1 MTTETRGRRAPSPP
15 PPYPGSTDNAIPY
28 AYGGNK
34 PYQPIGVDVAPG
46 LDGFDYLTPDGTRKH
61 IAFSELVA
69 EDEKPERSKLLRRR
83 LASLPQYIR
92 RHFAAKLDALDA
104 KDRKA
109 ADHWLVNTFERHVLT
124 RIDSVNSVY
133 QPDTMMPGI
142 LLPIRDQLFRMLW
155 AGKKELKR
163 LAYTLADIFTSEFIR
178 ESDHQLARTGDP
190 EFAALSGYGRIA
202 SLAVHLKTPIPGW
215 TAYCNEELEAEDALR
230 AVLRLE
236 SPQWWLNRLRRIH
249 ARWREHL
256 MIAAGYVQKKSS
268 PYSSAPCLTEWLAQK
283 KANREYLK
291 AMELEDQDTGERI
304 SLIDKVAGSVANPA
318 NRRRE
323 LMTRM
328 RGFEDLA
335 KLEGLAG
342 DFYTLTAP
350 SRYHSMQHNGRRNN
364 KYCGASPR
372 ETQQYLCKVW
382 ARTRAAWKRKG
393 IRVFGFRVVEPHHD
407 ATPHW
412 HLLLFMRP
420 ECVEQ
425 AREIFRK
432 YALKEDGNE
441 SGAQENRFQ
450 VVPIDDA
457 HGSAT
462 GYIAKYISK
471 NIDGFALDGEKDD
484 ETGEDLK
491 EMSLRVSAW
500 ASRWAIRQ
508 FQQIG
513 GAPVTVYRELR
524 RLGDRELVL
533 HPELETARQAAN
545 GGEWDNYVLAQ
556 GGPLVER
563 DKLRIRLNYETTE
576 NGNAYGDNVQR
587 ITGIYCPITG
597 NDSLIFTRT
606 TQYKIVPKRQSADGV
621 AVDVGFSG
629 GIAAPRTRVNNCTE
643 VKKRTNSP
651 PGSPSLMTVPAE
663 REGPEQFEIGQ
674 LTREQRK
681 QVRESL
687 HNHKPKR
694 QKSPADEFEELARS
708 ITSGDCSEYDTQ
720 RAESY
725 LKAAHAIRQQEQ
737 VLSPAIAGLAGL
749 VQSWAQVK
757 KVQISKPQAIQ
768 LARGN
773 EVTVL
778 DTVYRAHPVTGEL
791 IIAGTD
797 QPWRKTIANH
807 KASELISRWKKAQ
820 SKGEV

>member
-1 MTTETRGRRAPSPP
+1 MTTATRGRRAPSPP

-34 PYQPIGVDVAPG
+34 PYQPVGVDVAPG

-83 LASLPQYIR
+83 LASLPQYVR

-109 ADHWLVNTFERHVLT
+109 ADHWLLNTFERHVLT
-124 RIDSVNSVY
+124 RIDGVNSVY
-133 QPDTMMPGI
+133 QPDTVMPGI

-328 RGFEDLA
+328 RGFEELA

-382 ARTRAAWKRKG
+382 ARTRAAWKRAG

-412 HLLLFMRP
+412 HLLLFMHP
-420 ECVEQ
+420 CDIDQ
-425 AREIFRK
+425 ARDIFCYHARREDS
-432 YALKEDGNE
+432 AELKGSE
-441 SGAQENRFQ
+441 AMNRARFH
-450 VVPIDDA
+450 VEPIDPA
-457 HGSAT
+457 KGSAT

-491 EMSLRVSAW
+491 EMSRRVSAW

-524 RLGDRELVL
+524 RLGNRELVL
-533 HPELETARQAAN
+533 HPELETARQAADA
-545 GGEWDNYVLAQ
+545 GEWDNYVLAQ

-563 DKLRIRLNYETTE
+563 DNLRIRLNYETTE
-576 NGNAYGDNVQR
+576 NGNAYGDDVQR

-629 GIAAPRTRVNNCTE
+629 GIAAPRSSVNNCTRDPATGADGLEHADHE
-643 VKKRTNSP
+643 VGETVNFDALSRQEKRELAQRLSDDVRAKRKTRP
-651 PGSPSLMTVPAE
+651 PEREEEAGLSVKEQQISELLALRGIDASAGMVRSMMAGASVACGDLVMTVQDGRLVSRNRAASGLDKLPSQVMAA
-663 REGPEQFEIGQ
+663 
-674 LTREQRK
+674 K
-681 QVRESL
+681 Q
-687 HNHKPKR
+687 K
-694 QKSPADEFEELARS
+694 
-708 ITSGDCSEYDTQ
+708 TSDLVN
-720 RAESY
+720 RM
-725 LKAAHAIRQQEQ
+725 KAAF
-737 VLSPAIAGLAGL
+737 
-749 VQSWAQVK
+749 
-757 KVQISKPQAIQ
+757 
-768 LARGN
+768 
-773 EVTVL
+773 
-778 DTVYRAHPVTGEL
+778 
-791 IIAGTD
+791 
-797 QPWRKTIANH
+797 
-807 KASELISRWKKAQ
+807 SRN
-820 SKGEV
+820 

>member
-1 MTTETRGRRAPSPP
+1 MTTATRGRRGPFPP
-15 PPYPGSTDNAIPY
+15 PVVQCKPVDSEWYKPQWFKPRQAI
-28 AYGGNK
+28 GR
-34 PYQPIGVDVAPG
+34 DVLPSCR
-46 LDGFDYLTPDGTRKH
+46 GFDYLTPDGTRQH
-61 IAFSELVA
+61 IDIADLRE
-69 EDEKPERSKLLRRR
+69 ENEKPERSKLLRRR
-83 LASLPQYIR
+83 LASLPQYVR

-133 QPDTMMPGI
+133 QPDTVMPGI

-441 SGAQENRFQ
+441 PGAQENRFQ
-450 VVPIDDA
+450 VVPIGDA

-471 NIDGFALDGEKDD
+471 NIDGFALDGETDD

-629 GIAAPRTRVNNCTE
+629 GSAAPRSSVNNCTRDAATGGDGLEHADHE
-643 VKKRTNSP
+643 VDETVNFDSLSRQEKRELAQRLSND
-651 PGSPSLMTVPAE
+651 V
-663 REGPEQFEIGQ
+663 RIKRK
-674 LTREQRK
+674 TRP
-681 QVRESL
+681 
-687 HNHKPKR
+687 PKR
-694 QKSPADEFEELARS
+694 EEGTGLSVKEQLISELLALRGIDASAGMVRS
-708 ITSGDCSEYDTQ
+708 IMAGAS
-720 RAESY
+720 
-725 LKAAHAIRQQEQ
+725 
-737 VLSPAIAGLAGL
+737 IAC
-749 VQSWAQVK
+749 
-757 KVQISKPQAIQ
+757 
-768 LARGN
+768 
-773 EVTVL
+773 
-778 DTVYRAHPVTGEL
+778 GEL
-791 IIAGTD
+791 VLTVQEGRLVACNRAVLGIDKLPTQVMAI
-797 QPWRKTIANH
+797 KTQT
-807 KASELISRWKKAQ
+807 KELLKRWKRAMKAG
-820 SKGEV
+820 SKEFNDTADYPYSKK

>member
-1 MTTETRGRRAPSPP
+1 MTTANRGRRAPFRPKVIRCKPEDSEWYRSEWFKPRL
-15 PPYPGSTDNAIPY
+15 AI
-28 AYGGNK
+28 GRDV
-34 PYQPIGVDVAPG
+34 QPSANS
-46 LDGFDYLTPDGTRKH
+46 FEYLTPEGSRKK
-61 IAFSELVA
+61 IDVA
-69 EDEKPERSKLLRRR
+69 DLFEESEKPERSTLLRRR

-92 RHFAAKLDALDA
+92 RHFAAKLDQLDA

-133 QPDTMMPGI
+133 QPDTVMPGI
-142 LLPIRDQLFRMLW
+142 LLPVRDQLFRMLW

-190 EFAALSGYGRIA
+190 EFAAISGYGRIA

-328 RGFEDLA
+328 RGFEELA

-350 SRYHSMQHNGRRNN
+350 SRYHAMQHNGRRNN

-420 ECVEQ
+420 EKVEQ
-425 AREIFRK
+425 ARDIFRK
-432 YALKEDGNE
+432 YALREDGNE
-441 SGAQENRFQ
+441 PGAWEHRLEFK
-450 VVPIDDA
+450 PIEDA
-457 HGSAT
+457 LGSAT

-500 ASRWAIRQ
+500 ASRWSIRQ

-524 RLGDRELVL
+524 RLGNRELVL
-533 HPELETARQAAN
+533 HPELETARQAADA
-545 GGEWDNYVLAQ
+545 GEWDNYVLAQ

-576 NGNAYGDNVQR
+576 NGNAYGDDVQR

-597 NDSLIFTRT
+597 SGSLIFTRT
-606 TQYKIVPKRQSADGV
+606 AQYKIVPKRQSADGV

-629 GIAAPRTRVNNCTE
+629 GSAAPRSSVNNCTRDPVAGADGLEHADHE
-643 VKKRTNSP
+643 VNETVNFDALSRKEKRELAQRLKEDLKRTRKKLSHQRQE
-651 PGSPSLMTVPAE
+651 GSGLSIKEKHIHELLSLRGVDASAAM
-663 REGPEQFEIGQ
+663 
-674 LTREQRK
+674 
-681 QVRESL
+681 VRSL
-687 HNHKPKR
+687 
-694 QKSPADEFEELARS
+694 
-708 ITSGDCSEYDTQ
+708 
-720 RAESY
+720 
-725 LKAAHAIRQQEQ
+725 
-737 VLSPAIAGLAGL
+737 IAGSSLACGDQVMSVSNGKL
-749 VQSWAQVK
+749 KTSSRAGTGIGMLPTQVK
-757 KVQISKPQAIQ
+757 EIKDKTVELINRWKRVLTVCSSKP
-768 LARGN
+768 
-773 EVTVL
+773 
-778 DTVYRAHPVTGEL
+778 TG
-791 IIAGTD
+791 
-797 QPWRKTIANH
+797 
-807 KASELISRWKKAQ
+807 
-820 SKGEV
+820 

>member
-83 LASLPQYIR
+83 LASLPQYVR

-109 ADHWLVNTFERHVLT
+109 ADHWLLNTFERHVLT
-124 RIDSVNSVY
+124 RIDGVNSVY
-133 QPDTMMPGI
+133 QPDTVMPGI

-215 TAYCNEELEAEDALR
+215 IAYCNEELEAEDALR

-328 RGFEDLA
+328 RGFEELA

-382 ARTRAAWKRKG
+382 ARTRAAWKRAG

-412 HLLLFMRP
+412 HLLLFMHP
-420 ECVEQ
+420 CDIDQ
-425 AREIFRK
+425 ARDIFCYHARREDS
-432 YALKEDGNE
+432 AELKGSE
-441 SGAQENRFQ
+441 AMNRARFH
-450 VVPIDDA
+450 VEPIDPA
-457 HGSAT
+457 KGSAT

-491 EMSLRVSAW
+491 EMSRRVSAW

-524 RLGDRELVL
+524 RLGNRELVL
-533 HPELETARQAAN
+533 HPELETARQAADA
-545 GGEWDNYVLAQ
+545 GEWDNYVLAQ

-563 DKLRIRLNYETTE
+563 DNLRIRLNYETTE
-576 NGNAYGDNVQR
+576 NGNAYGDDVQR

-629 GIAAPRTRVNNCTE
+629 GNAAPRSSVNNCTRDPATGADGLEHADHE
-643 VKKRTNSP
+643 VGETVNFDALSRQEKRELAQRLSDDVRSKRKKQ
-651 PGSPSLMTVPAE
+651 PSEREERAGLSVKEQQISELLALRGIDASAGIVRSMMAGASVACGDLVMTVQDGRLVSRNRAASGLDKLPSQVMAA
-663 REGPEQFEIGQ
+663 
-674 LTREQRK
+674 K
-681 QVRESL
+681 Q
-687 HNHKPKR
+687 K
-694 QKSPADEFEELARS
+694 
-708 ITSGDCSEYDTQ
+708 TSDLVN
-720 RAESY
+720 RM
-725 LKAAHAIRQQEQ
+725 KAAF
-737 VLSPAIAGLAGL
+737 
-749 VQSWAQVK
+749 
-757 KVQISKPQAIQ
+757 
-768 LARGN
+768 
-773 EVTVL
+773 
-778 DTVYRAHPVTGEL
+778 
-791 IIAGTD
+791 
-797 QPWRKTIANH
+797 
-807 KASELISRWKKAQ
+807 SRN
-820 SKGEV
+820 

>member
-1 MTTETRGRRAPSPP
+1 MTTATRGRRAPSPP
-15 PPYPGSTDNAIPY
+15 PPYPGSSDDATPY

-69 EDEKPERSKLLRRR
+69 EDEKPVRSKLLRRR
-83 LASLPQYIR
+83 LASLPQYVR

-133 QPDTMMPGI
+133 QPDSVMPGV

-202 SLAVHLKTPIPGW
+202 SLAVHLKTQIPGW
-215 TAYCNEELEAEDALR
+215 KAYCKEELEAEDALR

-256 MIAAGYVQKKSS
+256 MIASGYVQKKSS

-364 KYCGASPR
+364 KYAGTSPR
-372 ETQQYLCKVW
+372 ETQHYLCKVW
-382 ARTRAAWKRKG
+382 ARTRAAWKRAG

-420 ECVEQ
+420 GDIDQ
-425 AREIFRK
+425 ARDIFCFHARREDSAELKGSEIM
-432 YALKEDGNE
+432 
-441 SGAQENRFQ
+441 NRARFH
-450 VVPIDDA
+450 VEPIDPA
-457 HGSAT
+457 KGSAT
-462 GYIAKYISK
+462 GYIAKYVSK

-491 EMSLRVSAW
+491 EMSRRVSAW
-500 ASRWAIRQ
+500 ASRWSIRQ

-533 HPELETARQAAN
+533 HPELEPARQAAN

-563 DKLRIRLNYETTE
+563 DNLRIRLNYTTTE
-576 NGNAYGDNVQR
+576 NGNAYGDDVQR
-587 ITGIYCPITG
+587 ITGIYCPIKG
-597 NDSLIFTRT
+597 DDSLIFTRT
-606 TQYKIVPKRQSADGV
+606 AQYKIVPKRQSADGV

-629 GIAAPRTRVNNCTE
+629 GNAAPRSSVNNCTRDPAAGADGVEHADHE
-643 VKKRTNSP
+643 VGVTVNFDALSRQEKRELAQRLSDDVRRKRKKRP
-651 PGSPSLMTVPAE
+651 QE
-663 REGPEQFEIGQ
+663 REEG
-674 LTREQRK
+674 
-681 QVRESL
+681 
-687 HNHKPKR
+687 
-694 QKSPADEFEELARS
+694 
-708 ITSGDCSEYDTQ
+708 
-720 RAESY
+720 
-725 LKAAHAIRQQEQ
+725 
-737 VLSPAIAGLAGL
+737 AGLSVKEQQIRELLALRGVDASAGMVRSMMGGASVACGDL
-749 VQSWAQVK
+749 VITVQDGRLVSRNRAASGLDKLPSKLMAAK
-757 KVQISKPQAIQ
+757 KKTSDLLIRMK
-768 LARGN
+768 
-773 EVTVL
+773 
-778 DTVYRAHPVTGEL
+778 RAF
-791 IIAGTD
+791 
-797 QPWRKTIANH
+797 AN
-807 KASELISRWKKAQ
+807 LNDN
-820 SKGEV
+820 V

>member
-1 MTTETRGRRAPSPP
+1 MTAVTRGRRAPSPP
-15 PPYPGSTDNAIPY
+15 PPYPGSADNAIPY

-109 ADHWLVNTFERHVLT
+109 ADLWLVNTFERHVLT

-133 QPDTMMPGI
+133 QPDTVMPGI

-441 SGAQENRFQ
+441 PGAQENRFQ

-629 GIAAPRTRVNNCTE
+629 GSAAPRSSVNNCTRDPAAGADGVE
-643 VKKRTNSP
+643 HAAIEATGQSE
-651 PGSPSLMTVPAE
+651 MTVPAE
-663 REGPEQFEIGQ
+663 GVTVNFDALSRQE
-674 LTREQRK
+674 
-681 QVRESL
+681 
-687 HNHKPKR
+687 KR
-694 QKSPADEFEELARS
+694 ELAQRLSDDVRS
-708 ITSGDCSEYDTQ
+708 KRKKRPPEREDG
-720 RAESY
+720 
-725 LKAAHAIRQQEQ
+725 
-737 VLSPAIAGLAGL
+737 AGL
-749 VQSWAQVK
+749 SVK
-757 KVQISKPQAIQ
+757 EQQISEL
-768 LARGN
+768 LALRGIDASAGM
-773 EVTVL
+773 VRSMMAGASVACGDLVMTVQDGRL
-778 DTVYRAHPVTGEL
+778 VSRNRAASGLGKLPSQVMAAKQQTNSL
-791 IIAGTD
+791 IN
-797 QPWRKTIANH
+797 RM
-807 KASELISRWKKAQ
+807 KKAY
-820 SKGEV
+820 SGAS

>member
-1 MTTETRGRRAPSPP
+1 MTTATRGRRAPSPP

-83 LASLPQYIR
+83 LASLPQYVR

-109 ADHWLVNTFERHVLT
+109 ADHWLLNTFERHVLT

-133 QPDTMMPGI
+133 QPDTVMPGI

-178 ESDHQLARTGDP
+178 ESDHQLAHTGDP

-350 SRYHSMQHNGRRNN
+350 SRYHSMQHNGHRNN

-382 ARTRAAWKRKG
+382 ARTRAAWKRAG

-412 HLLLFMRP
+412 HLLLFMHP
-420 ECVEQ
+420 CDIDQ
-425 AREIFRK
+425 ARDIFCYHARREDS
-432 YALKEDGNE
+432 AELKGSE
-441 SGAQENRFQ
+441 AMNRARFH
-450 VVPIDDA
+450 VEPIDPA
-457 HGSAT
+457 KGSAT

-491 EMSLRVSAW
+491 EMSRRVSAW
-500 ASRWAIRQ
+500 ASRWSIRQ

-524 RLGDRELVL
+524 RLGNRELVL
-533 HPELETARQAAN
+533 HPELETARQAADA
-545 GGEWDNYVLAQ
+545 GEWDNYVLAQ

-563 DKLRIRLNYETTE
+563 DNLRIRLNYETTE
-576 NGNAYGDNVQR
+576 NGNAYGDDVQR

-629 GIAAPRTRVNNCTE
+629 GNAAPRSSVNNCTRDPATSADGLEHADHE
-643 VKKRTNSP
+643 VGETVNFDALSRQEKRELAQRLSDDVRAKRKTRP
-651 PGSPSLMTVPAE
+651 PEREEGAGLSVKEQQISELLALRGIDASAGMVRSMMAGASVACGDLVMTVQDGRLVSRNRAASGLDKLPSQVMAA
-663 REGPEQFEIGQ
+663 
-674 LTREQRK
+674 K
-681 QVRESL
+681 Q
-687 HNHKPKR
+687 K
-694 QKSPADEFEELARS
+694 
-708 ITSGDCSEYDTQ
+708 TSDLVS
-720 RAESY
+720 RM
-725 LKAAHAIRQQEQ
+725 KAAF
-737 VLSPAIAGLAGL
+737 
-749 VQSWAQVK
+749 
-757 KVQISKPQAIQ
+757 
-768 LARGN
+768 
-773 EVTVL
+773 
-778 DTVYRAHPVTGEL
+778 
-791 IIAGTD
+791 
-797 QPWRKTIANH
+797 
-807 KASELISRWKKAQ
+807 SRN
-820 SKGEV
+820 

>member
-1 MTTETRGRRAPSPP
+1 
-15 PPYPGSTDNAIPY
+15 
-28 AYGGNK
+28 
-34 PYQPIGVDVAPG
+34 
-46 LDGFDYLTPDGTRKH
+46 
-61 IAFSELVA
+61 
-69 EDEKPERSKLLRRR
+69 
-83 LASLPQYIR
+83 
-92 RHFAAKLDALDA
+92 
-104 KDRKA
+104 
-109 ADHWLVNTFERHVLT
+109 
-124 RIDSVNSVY
+124 
-133 QPDTMMPGI
+133 MMPGI

-215 TAYCNEELEAEDALR
+215 RAYCNEELEAEDALR

-393 IRVFGFRVVEPHHD
+393 IRVFGLRVVEPHHD

-441 SGAQENRFQ
+441 PGAQENRFQ

-587 ITGIYCPITG
+587 ITGIYSPITG
-597 NDSLIFTRT
+597 NDS
-606 TQYKIVPKRQSADGV
+606 ADLHRALNTKSCRKPRALTV
-621 AVDVGFSG
+621 WPLTLVSG
-629 GIAAPRTRVNNCTE
+629 GSAAPRSSVNNCTRDPATGADGLEHADHE
-643 VKKRTNSP
+643 VGETVNFDALSRQEKRELAQRLSDDVRAKRKTQP
-651 PGSPSLMTVPAE
+651 PEREDGAGLSVKEQQISELLALRGIDASAGMVRSMMAGASVACGDLVMTVQDGRLVSRNRAASGLDKLPSQVMAA
-663 REGPEQFEIGQ
+663 
-674 LTREQRK
+674 K
-681 QVRESL
+681 Q
-687 HNHKPKR
+687 K
-694 QKSPADEFEELARS
+694 
-708 ITSGDCSEYDTQ
+708 TSDLVN
-720 RAESY
+720 RM
-725 LKAAHAIRQQEQ
+725 KAAF
-737 VLSPAIAGLAGL
+737 
-749 VQSWAQVK
+749 
-757 KVQISKPQAIQ
+757 
-768 LARGN
+768 
-773 EVTVL
+773 
-778 DTVYRAHPVTGEL
+778 
-791 IIAGTD
+791 
-797 QPWRKTIANH
+797 
-807 KASELISRWKKAQ
+807 SRN
-820 SKGEV
+820 

>member
-1 MTTETRGRRAPSPP
+1 MTTATRGRRAPSPP

-83 LASLPQYIR
+83 LASLPQYVR

-109 ADHWLVNTFERHVLT
+109 ADHWLLNTFERHVLT
-124 RIDSVNSVY
+124 RIDGVNSVY
-133 QPDTMMPGI
+133 QPDTVMPGI

-328 RGFEDLA
+328 RGFEELA

-382 ARTRAAWKRKG
+382 ARTRAAWKRAG

-412 HLLLFMRP
+412 HLLLFMHP
-420 ECVEQ
+420 CDIDQ
-425 AREIFRK
+425 ARDIFCYHARREDS
-432 YALKEDGNE
+432 AELKGSE
-441 SGAQENRFQ
+441 AMNRARFH
-450 VVPIDDA
+450 VEPIDPA
-457 HGSAT
+457 KGSAT

-500 ASRWAIRQ
+500 ASRWSIRQ

-533 HPELETARQAAN
+533 HPELEIARQAAN

-563 DKLRIRLNYETTE
+563 DNLRIRLNYETTE
-576 NGNAYGDNVQR
+576 NGNAYGDDVQR

-629 GIAAPRTRVNNCTE
+629 GNAAPRSSVNNCTRDAATGGDGLEHAHHE
-643 VKKRTNSP
+643 VGETVNFDSLSRQEKRE
-651 PGSPSLMTVPAE
+651 LA
-663 REGPEQFEIGQ
+663 
-674 LTREQRK
+674 QRLSND
-681 QVRESL
+681 VRV
-687 HNHKPKR
+687 KRKMRPPKR
-694 QKSPADEFEELARS
+694 EEGTGLSAK
-708 ITSGDCSEYDTQ
+708 EQ
-720 RAESY
+720 
-725 LKAAHAIRQQEQ
+725 LKR
-737 VLSPAIAGLAGL
+737 L
-749 VQSWAQVK
+749 
-757 KVQISKPQAIQ
+757 
-768 LARGN
+768 
-773 EVTVL
+773 
-778 DTVYRAHPVTGEL
+778 
-791 IIAGTD
+791 
-797 QPWRKTIANH
+797 
-807 KASELISRWKKAQ
+807 
-820 SKGEV
+820 

>member
-92 RHFAAKLDALDA
+92 RHFAAKLDTLDA

-133 QPDTMMPGI
+133 QPDTVMPGI

-236 SPQWWLNRLRRIH
+236 SPRWWLNRLHRIH

-350 SRYHSMQHNGRRNN
+350 SRYHAMQHNGRRNN

-420 ECVEQ
+420 EKVEQ
-425 AREIFRK
+425 ARDIFRK
-432 YALKEDGNE
+432 YALREDGNE
-441 SGAQENRFQ
+441 PGAWEHRLEFK
-450 VVPIDDA
+450 PIEDA
-457 HGSAT
+457 LGSAT

-471 NIDGFALDGEKDD
+471 NIDGFALDGEKDE
-484 ETGEDLK
+484 ETGQDLK

-500 ASRWAIRQ
+500 ASRWSIRQ

-533 HPELETARQAAN
+533 HPELEPARQAAN

-563 DKLRIRLNYETTE
+563 ENLRIRLNYEITE
-576 NGNAYGDNVQR
+576 NGNAYGDDVQR

-629 GIAAPRTRVNNCTE
+629 GSAAPRSSVNNCTRDAATGGDGLEHAHHE
-643 VKKRTNSP
+643 VGETVDFDSLSRQEKRELAQRLSND
-651 PGSPSLMTVPAE
+651 V
-663 REGPEQFEIGQ
+663 RVKRK
-674 LTREQRK
+674 TRP
-681 QVRESL
+681 
-687 HNHKPKR
+687 PKR
-694 QKSPADEFEELARS
+694 EEGTGLSVKEQLISELLALRGIDASTGMVRS
-708 ITSGDCSEYDTQ
+708 IMAGASIACGELVLTVQGGRLVACNRAALGIDMLPTQ
-720 RAESY
+720 VMAIKTQTKELLKRWKRA
-725 LKAAHAIRQQEQ
+725 LKAGSTEFNDTADYPY
-737 VLSPAIAGLAGL
+737 S
-749 VQSWAQVK
+749 K
-757 KVQISKPQAIQ
+757 K
-768 LARGN
+768 
-773 EVTVL
+773 
-778 DTVYRAHPVTGEL
+778 
-791 IIAGTD
+791 
-797 QPWRKTIANH
+797 
-807 KASELISRWKKAQ
+807 
-820 SKGEV
+820 

>member
-1 MTTETRGRRAPSPP
+1 MTTATRGRRAPSPP

-83 LASLPQYIR
+83 LASLPQYVR

-109 ADHWLVNTFERHVLT
+109 ADHWLLNTFERHVLT
-124 RIDSVNSVY
+124 RIDGVNSVY
-133 QPDTMMPGI
+133 QPDTVMPGI

-328 RGFEDLA
+328 RGFEELA

-382 ARTRAAWKRKG
+382 ARTRAAWKRAG

-412 HLLLFMRP
+412 HLLLFMHP
-420 ECVEQ
+420 CDIDQ
-425 AREIFRK
+425 ARDIFCYHARREDS
-432 YALKEDGNE
+432 AELKGSE
-441 SGAQENRFQ
+441 AMNRARFH
-450 VVPIDDA
+450 VEPIDPA
-457 HGSAT
+457 KGSAT

-500 ASRWAIRQ
+500 ASRWSIRQ

-533 HPELETARQAAN
+533 HPELEIARQAAN

-563 DKLRIRLNYETTE
+563 DNLRIRLNYETTE
-576 NGNAYGDNVQR
+576 NGNAYGDDVQR

-629 GIAAPRTRVNNCTE
+629 GNAAPRSSVNNCTRDAATGGDGLEHAHHE
-643 VKKRTNSP
+643 VGETVNFDSLSRQEKRE
-651 PGSPSLMTVPAE
+651 LA
-663 REGPEQFEIGQ
+663 
-674 LTREQRK
+674 QRLSND
-681 QVRESL
+681 VRV
-687 HNHKPKR
+687 KRKMRPPKR
-694 QKSPADEFEELARS
+694 EEGTGLSAKEQLISELLALRGIDASTGMVRS
-708 ITSGDCSEYDTQ
+708 IMAGASIACGELVLTVQDGRLVACNRAALGIDMLPTQ
-720 RAESY
+720 VMAIKTQTKELLKRWKRA
-725 LKAAHAIRQQEQ
+725 LKAGSKAFNDTADYPY
-737 VLSPAIAGLAGL
+737 S
-749 VQSWAQVK
+749 K
-757 KVQISKPQAIQ
+757 K
-768 LARGN
+768 
-773 EVTVL
+773 
-778 DTVYRAHPVTGEL
+778 
-791 IIAGTD
+791 
-797 QPWRKTIANH
+797 
-807 KASELISRWKKAQ
+807 
-820 SKGEV
+820 

>member
-46 LDGFDYLTPDGTRKH
+46 LDGFDYLTPDGRRKH

-350 SRYHSMQHNGRRNN
+350 SRYHSKQHNGRRNN

-441 SGAQENRFQ
+441 PGAQENRFQ

-629 GIAAPRTRVNNCTE
+629 GSAAPRSSVNNCTRDPAAGADGLEHADHE
-643 VKKRTNSP
+643 VSETVNFDALSRQGKRELAQRLKEDLKRTRKKLSHQRQE
-651 PGSPSLMTVPAE
+651 GSGLSIKEKHIHELLSLRGVDASAAM
-663 REGPEQFEIGQ
+663 
-674 LTREQRK
+674 
-681 QVRESL
+681 VRSL
-687 HNHKPKR
+687 
-694 QKSPADEFEELARS
+694 
-708 ITSGDCSEYDTQ
+708 
-720 RAESY
+720 
-725 LKAAHAIRQQEQ
+725 
-737 VLSPAIAGLAGL
+737 IAGSSLACGDQVMSVSNGKL
-749 VQSWAQVK
+749 KSSSRAGAGIGMLPTQVK
-757 KVQISKPQAIQ
+757 EIKDK
-768 LARGN
+768 
-773 EVTVL
+773 TV
-778 DTVYRAHPVTGEL
+778 EL
-791 IIAGTD
+791 I
-797 QPWRKTIANH
+797 N
-807 KASELISRWKKAQ
+807 RWKRVLAVCS
-820 SKGEV
+820 SKLTG

>member
-1 MTTETRGRRAPSPP
+1 MTTATRGRRAPFRPKVIGCKPEDSEWYRSEWFKPRH
-15 PPYPGSTDNAIPY
+15 AI
-28 AYGGNK
+28 GRDT
-34 PYQPIGVDVAPG
+34 QPSAN
-46 LDGFDYLTPDGTRKH
+46 GFEYLTPEGSRKH
-61 IAFSELVA
+61 IDVA
-69 EDEKPERSKLLRRR
+69 ELFEENEKPERSKLLRRR

-92 RHFAAKLDALDA
+92 RHFVAKLDALDA

-133 QPDTMMPGI
+133 QPDTVMPGI

-178 ESDHQLARTGDP
+178 ESDQQLARTGDP

-441 SGAQENRFQ
+441 PGAQENRFQ

-629 GIAAPRTRVNNCTE
+629 GSAAPRSSVNNCTRDPATGADGLEHADHE
-643 VKKRTNSP
+643 VGETVNFDALSRQEKRELAQRLRNDLQTKRKKRP
-651 PGSPSLMTVPAE
+651 
-663 REGPEQFEIGQ
+663 PEQEEGAGLSVKEQQISELLALRGIDVSSGMVRSIMAGASIACGDLV
-674 LTREQRK
+674 LTVQDGRLLARNRAGSGLTVTLTDEGLITSR
-681 QVRESL
+681 RASSELPSRIMAT
-687 HNHKPKR
+687 KR
-694 QKSPADEFEELARS
+694 QAKNLINRMKVAFRHEECDS
-708 ITSGDCSEYDTQ
+708 
-720 RAESY
+720 
-725 LKAAHAIRQQEQ
+725 
-737 VLSPAIAGLAGL
+737 
-749 VQSWAQVK
+749 
-757 KVQISKPQAIQ
+757 
-768 LARGN
+768 
-773 EVTVL
+773 
-778 DTVYRAHPVTGEL
+778 
-791 IIAGTD
+791 
-797 QPWRKTIANH
+797 
-807 KASELISRWKKAQ
+807 
-820 SKGEV
+820 

>member
-1 MTTETRGRRAPSPP
+1 MTTATRGRRAPSPP
-15 PPYPGSTDNAIPY
+15 PPYPGSTDNATPY

-61 IAFSELVA
+61 IAFSELIT
-69 EDEKPERSKLLRRR
+69 EEEKPERSKPLRRR
-83 LASLPQYIR
+83 LASLPQYVR

-133 QPDTMMPGI
+133 QPDGVMPGI
-142 LLPIRDQLFRMLW
+142 LLPIREQLFRMLW

-178 ESDHQLARTGDP
+178 ESDHQLATTGDP
-190 EFAALSGYGRIA
+190 ELAALSGYGRIA

-304 SLIDKVAGSVANPA
+304 SLIDKVSGSVANPA

-350 SRYHSMQHNGRRNN
+350 SRYHSMQHNGHRNS
-364 KYCGASPR
+364 KYGGASPR
-372 ETQQYLCKVW
+372 ETQQYLCRVW

-412 HLLLFMRP
+412 HLLLFMHP
-420 ECVEQ
+420 CDIDQ
-425 AREIFRK
+425 ARDIFCFHARREDSAELK
-432 YALKEDGNE
+432 GSEAL
-441 SGAQENRFQ
+441 NRARFH
-450 VVPIDDA
+450 VEPIDPEK
-457 HGSAT
+457 GSAT

-491 EMSLRVSAW
+491 EMSRRVSAW

-524 RLGDRELVL
+524 RLGNRELVL
-533 HPELETARQAAN
+533 HPELETARQAADA
-545 GGEWDNYVLAQ
+545 GEWDNYVLAQ

-563 DKLRIRLNYETTE
+563 DNLRIRLNYETTE
-576 NGNAYGDNVQR
+576 NGNAYGDDVQR

-621 AVDVGFSG
+621 AVEVDFSG
-629 GIAAPRTRVNNCTE
+629 GNAAPRSSVNNCTRDPATGADGLEHADHE
-643 VKKRTNSP
+643 VGETVNFDALSRQEKRVLAQRLSDDVRSKRKKRP
-651 PGSPSLMTVPAE
+651 PE
-663 REGPEQFEIGQ
+663 REEEAGLSVKEQQISELLALRGIDASAAMVRSMMAGASVACGDLVMIVQ
-674 LTREQRK
+674 NGRLVSKSRAGSGVTVTMTDKGLVSSRQDSNELPSQVMAAK
-681 QVRESL
+681 Q
-687 HNHKPKR
+687 K
-694 QKSPADEFEELARS
+694 
-708 ITSGDCSEYDTQ
+708 TSDLVS
-720 RAESY
+720 RM
-725 LKAAHAIRQQEQ
+725 KAAF
-737 VLSPAIAGLAGL
+737 
-749 VQSWAQVK
+749 
-757 KVQISKPQAIQ
+757 
-768 LARGN
+768 
-773 EVTVL
+773 
-778 DTVYRAHPVTGEL
+778 
-791 IIAGTD
+791 
-797 QPWRKTIANH
+797 
-807 KASELISRWKKAQ
+807 SRN
-820 SKGEV
+820 

>member
-1 MTTETRGRRAPSPP
+1 MTAATRGRRAPSPP
-15 PPYPGSTDNAIPY
+15 PPFPGSSVDATRY
-28 AYGGNK
+28 AYAWNK
-34 PYQPIGVDVAPG
+34 PGQAIGRDPA
-46 LDGFDYLTPDGTRKH
+46 LSSCGFDYLTPDGNRKH
-61 IAFSELVA
+61 ISIAELC
-69 EDEKPERSKLLRRR
+69 EENEKPERSKLLRRR
-83 LASLPQYIR
+83 LASLPQYVR

-109 ADHWLVNTFERHVLT
+109 ADLWLVNTFERHVLT

-133 QPDTMMPGI
+133 QPDTVMPGI

-178 ESDHQLARTGDP
+178 ESDHQLTRTGDP
-190 EFAALSGYGRIA
+190 EFAALSGYGCIA

-364 KYCGASPR
+364 KYAGASPR

-382 ARTRAAWKRKG
+382 ARTRAAWKRAG

-420 ECVEQ
+420 ERVEQ

-432 YALKEDGNE
+432 YALKEDGHE
-441 SGAQENRFQ
+441 PGAQENRFQ
-450 VVPIDDA
+450 VVPIDEA

-471 NIDGFALDGEKDD
+471 NIDGFALDGERDD

-500 ASRWAIRQ
+500 ASRWSIRQ

-545 GGEWDNYVLAQ
+545 AGEWDNYVLAQ

-563 DKLRIRLNYETTE
+563 NSLRVRLNYETTE
-576 NGNAYGDNVQR
+576 NGNAYGDDVQR

-597 NDSLIFTRT
+597 HDSLIFTRT

-629 GIAAPRTRVNNCTE
+629 GSAAPRSSVNNCTRDHAAGADGVE
-643 VKKRTNSP
+643 HAANEATGLSE
-651 PGSPSLMTVPAE
+651 MTVPAE
-663 REGPEQFEIGQ
+663 GVTVNFDALSRRE
-674 LTREQRK
+674 
-681 QVRESL
+681 
-687 HNHKPKR
+687 KR
-694 QKSPADEFEELARS
+694 ELAQRLSDDVRS
-708 ITSGDCSEYDTQ
+708 K
-720 RAESY
+720 R
-725 LKAAHAIRQQEQ
+725 
-737 VLSPAIAGLAGL
+737 
-749 VQSWAQVK
+749 K
-757 KVQISKPQAIQ
+757 KVTAETGSDAGMSVKERHFSELLALRGIDVSAAMVRSMMAGASVACGDLVMTVKDGRLVSRNRAASGVDKLPSQAMATKQ
-768 LARGN
+768 Q
-773 EVTVL
+773 T
-778 DTVYRAHPVTGEL
+778 
-791 IIAGTD
+791 
-797 QPWRKTIANH
+797 
-807 KASELISRWKKAQ
+807 SELIRRM
-820 SKGEV
+820 KGAFSSVVK

>member
-15 PPYPGSTDNAIPY
+15 PPYPGSADNAIPY

-109 ADHWLVNTFERHVLT
+109 ADLWLVNTFERHVLT

-133 QPDTMMPGI
+133 QPDTVMPGI

-441 SGAQENRFQ
+441 PGAQENRFQ

-629 GIAAPRTRVNNCTE
+629 GSAAPRSSVNNCTRDPATGADGLEHADHE
-643 VKKRTNSP
+643 VGETVNFDALSRLEKRELAQRLSDDVRAKRKTRP
-651 PGSPSLMTVPAE
+651 PE
-663 REGPEQFEIGQ
+663 REERAGLSVKEQQI
-674 LTREQRK
+674 
-681 QVRESL
+681 S
-687 HNHKPKR
+687 
-694 QKSPADEFEELARS
+694 ELLALRGIDASTGMVRS
-708 ITSGDCSEYDTQ
+708 IMAGASIACGDLVLTVQEGRLVARNRAGSGLTVTLTDEGLNTSR
-720 RAESY
+720 RAS
-725 LKAAHAIRQQEQ
+725 
-737 VLSPAIAGLAGL
+737 
-749 VQSWAQVK
+749 
-757 KVQISKPQAIQ
+757 
-768 LARGN
+768 
-773 EVTVL
+773 
-778 DTVYRAHPVTGEL
+778 
-791 IIAGTD
+791 
-797 QPWRKTIANH
+797 
-807 KASELISRWKKAQ
+807 SELPSQIMAMQQQASNLINRMKVAFRHGKCDL
-820 SKGEV
+820 

>member
-1 MTTETRGRRAPSPP
+1 MTTATRGRRAPSPP

-28 AYGGNK
+28 AYGGKK

-133 QPDTMMPGI
+133 QPDTVMPGI

-350 SRYHSMQHNGRRNN
+350 SRYHAMQHNGRRNN

-420 ECVEQ
+420 EKVEQ
-425 AREIFRK
+425 ARDIFRK
-432 YALKEDGNE
+432 YALREDGNE
-441 SGAQENRFQ
+441 PGAWEHRLEFK
-450 VVPIDDA
+450 PIEDA
-457 HGSAT
+457 LGSAT

-500 ASRWAIRQ
+500 ASRWSIRQ

-524 RLGDRELVL
+524 RLGNRELVL
-533 HPELETARQAAN
+533 HPELETARQAADA
-545 GGEWDNYVLAQ
+545 GEWDNYVLAQ

-563 DKLRIRLNYETTE
+563 DNLRIRLNYETTE
-576 NGNAYGDNVQR
+576 NGNAYGDDVQR

-629 GIAAPRTRVNNCTE
+629 GNAAPRSSVNNCTRDPAAGADGLEHADHE
-643 VKKRTNSP
+643 VSETVNFEALSRQEKRELAQRLKEDLKRTRKKLSHQRQE
-651 PGSPSLMTVPAE
+651 GAGLSIKEKHIHELLSLRGVDASAAM
-663 REGPEQFEIGQ
+663 
-674 LTREQRK
+674 
-681 QVRESL
+681 VRSL
-687 HNHKPKR
+687 
-694 QKSPADEFEELARS
+694 
-708 ITSGDCSEYDTQ
+708 
-720 RAESY
+720 
-725 LKAAHAIRQQEQ
+725 
-737 VLSPAIAGLAGL
+737 IAGSSLACGD
-749 VQSWAQVK
+749 QVMSISNGK
-757 KVQISKPQAIQ
+757 LKSSSRAGSGIGMLPTQMKEIKDKTVELINRWKRVLTVCSSKP
-768 LARGN
+768 
-773 EVTVL
+773 
-778 DTVYRAHPVTGEL
+778 TG
-791 IIAGTD
+791 
-797 QPWRKTIANH
+797 
-807 KASELISRWKKAQ
+807 
-820 SKGEV
+820 

>member
-1 MTTETRGRRAPSPP
+1 MTTVTRGRCAPSSPP
-15 PPYPGSTDNAIPY
+15 PFPGSPVDTTRY
-28 AYGGNK
+28 AYAWNK
-34 PYQPIGVDVAPG
+34 PGQAIGHDLSPSCR
-46 LDGFDYLTPDGTRKH
+46 GFDYLTPDGTRKH
-61 IAFSELVA
+61 IDIANLYE
-69 EDEKPERSKLLRRR
+69 ENEKPERSKLLRRR

-109 ADHWLVNTFERHVLT
+109 ADHWLINTFERHVLT

-133 QPDTMMPGI
+133 QPDSVMPGI
-142 LLPIRDQLFRMLW
+142 LLTIRDQLFRMLW

-163 LAYTLADIFTSEFIR
+163 LAYTLSDIFTSEFIR

-202 SLAVHLKTPIPGW
+202 SLAVHLKTPIPSW

-268 PYSSAPCLTEWLAQK
+268 PYSSTPCLTEWLAQK

-350 SRYHSMQHNGRRNN
+350 SHYHSMQHNGCRNN

-425 AREIFRK
+425 AREIFRT
-432 YALKEDGNE
+432 YALKEDGHE
-441 SGAQENRFQ
+441 PGAQENRFQ
-450 VVPIDDA
+450 VVPIDEA

-500 ASRWAIRQ
+500 ASRWSIRQ

-533 HPELETARQAAN
+533 HPELETARQAADA
-545 GGEWDNYVLAQ
+545 GEWDNYVLAQ

-563 DKLRIRLNYETTE
+563 DNVRIRLNYETTE
-576 NGNAYGDNVQR
+576 NGNAYGDDVQR
-587 ITGIYCPITG
+587 ITGIYCPMTG
-597 NDSLIFTRT
+597 SESLIFTRT
-606 TQYKIVPKRQSADGV
+606 TQYIIVPKHQSVDGV
-621 AVDVGFSG
+621 VVDVGFSG
-629 GIAAPRTRVNNCTE
+629 GSAAPWSSVNNCTE
-643 VKKRTNSP
+643 HEKHTDPGGEHP
-651 PGSPSLMTVPAE
+651 PDNQ
-663 REGPEQFEIGQ
+663 PEQLAFGQ
-674 LTREQRK
+674 LTRAQRK
-681 QVRESL
+681 QLQASL
-687 HNHKPKR
+687 HSDQPRR
-694 QKSPADEFEELARS
+694 QKSSADEFEALARA
-708 ITSGDCSEYDTQ
+708 IVSGECSDYDRS
-720 RAESY
+720 RADSY
-725 LKAAHAIRQQEQ
+725 LRAAHTIRQAEQ
-737 VLSPAIAGLAGL
+737 PVTAGIAVLAKQ
-749 VQSWAQVK
+749 VQRWAEIKRVP
-757 KVQISKPQAIQ
+757 VSKPQAVQ
-768 LARGN
+768 LAQGN

-778 DTVYRAHPVTGEL
+778 DSVYRANLNTGE
-791 IIAGTD
+791 IIRCGTFE
-797 QPWRKTIANH
+797 PWRKA
-807 KASELISRWKKAQ
+807 ISRRETSSLIERWKDAAQRKAD
-820 SKGEV
+820 SH

>member
-1 MTTETRGRRAPSPP
+1 MTTATRGRRAPSPP
-15 PPYPGSTDNAIPY
+15 PPYPGSTDNATPY

-69 EDEKPERSKLLRRR
+69 EDEKPVRSKLLRRR
-83 LASLPQYIR
+83 LASLPQYVR
-92 RHFAAKLDALDA
+92 RHYAAKLDALDALDA

-133 QPDTMMPGI
+133 QPDSVMPGV

-202 SLAVHLKTPIPGW
+202 SLAVHLKTQIPGW
-215 TAYCNEELEAEDALR
+215 KAYCKEELEAEDALR

-256 MIAAGYVQKKSS
+256 MIASGYVQKKSS
-268 PYSSAPCLTEWLAQK
+268 PYSSGPCLTEWLAQK

-364 KYCGASPR
+364 KYAGASPR
-372 ETQQYLCKVW
+372 ETQHYLCKVW

-412 HLLLFMRP
+412 HLLLFMHP
-420 ECVEQ
+420 ERVEQ

-441 SGAQENRFQ
+441 PGAQENRFQ

-500 ASRWAIRQ
+500 ASRWSIRQ

-533 HPELETARQAAN
+533 HPELEPARQAAN

-563 DKLRIRLNYETTE
+563 DKLRIRLNYTTTE
-576 NGNAYGDNVQR
+576 NGNAYGDDVQR
-587 ITGIYCPITG
+587 ITGIYCPISG
-597 NDSLIFTRT
+597 DDSLIFTRT
-606 TQYKIVPKRQSADGV
+606 AQYKIVPKRQSADGV

-629 GIAAPRTRVNNCTE
+629 GNAAPRSSVNNYTREPATGADGVEHADHE
-643 VKKRTNSP
+643 VGVTVNFDDLSRQEKRELAQRLSDDVRRKRKKRP
-651 PGSPSLMTVPAE
+651 PK
-663 REGPEQFEIGQ
+663 REEGAGLSVKE
-674 LTREQRK
+674 LL
-681 QVRESL
+681 VRELLTLRGVDASVGMI
-687 HNHKPKR
+687 
-694 QKSPADEFEELARS
+694 KS
-708 ITSGDCSEYDTQ
+708 
-720 RAESY
+720 
-725 LKAAHAIRQQEQ
+725 
-737 VLSPAIAGLAGL
+737 
-749 VQSWAQVK
+749 
-757 KVQISKPQAIQ
+757 
-768 LARGN
+768 
-773 EVTVL
+773 
-778 DTVYRAHPVTGEL
+778 
-791 IIAGTD
+791 IIAGAHIGYGDLIFAVKDGRLTLKNRSD
-797 QPWRKTIANH
+797 TSFNGPSKQKMANILDRDRILERL
-807 KASELISRWKKAQ
+807 KMALYEN
-820 SKGEV
+820 G

>member
-83 LASLPQYIR
+83 LASLPQYVR

-109 ADHWLVNTFERHVLT
+109 ADHWLLNTFERHVLT
-124 RIDSVNSVY
+124 RIDGVNSVY
-133 QPDTMMPGI
+133 QPDTVMPGI

-328 RGFEDLA
+328 RGFEELA

-382 ARTRAAWKRKG
+382 ARTRAAWKRAG

-412 HLLLFMRP
+412 HLLLFMHP
-420 ECVEQ
+420 CDIDQ
-425 AREIFRK
+425 ARDIFCYHARREDS
-432 YALKEDGNE
+432 AELKGSE
-441 SGAQENRFQ
+441 AMNRARFH
-450 VVPIDDA
+450 VEPIDPA
-457 HGSAT
+457 KGSAT

-500 ASRWAIRQ
+500 ASRWSIRQ

-533 HPELETARQAAN
+533 HPELEIARQAAN

-563 DKLRIRLNYETTE
+563 DNLRIRLNYETTE
-576 NGNAYGDNVQR
+576 NGNAYGDDVQR

-629 GIAAPRTRVNNCTE
+629 GSAAPRSSVNNCTRDPAAGADGVE
-643 VKKRTNSP
+643 HAASEATGQSE
-651 PGSPSLMTVPAE
+651 MTVPAE
-663 REGPEQFEIGQ
+663 GVTVNFDALSRQE
-674 LTREQRK
+674 
-681 QVRESL
+681 
-687 HNHKPKR
+687 KR
-694 QKSPADEFEELARS
+694 ELAQRLSADVRS
-708 ITSGDCSEYDTQ
+708 KRKKRPPDRED
-720 RAESY
+720 R
-725 LKAAHAIRQQEQ
+725 
-737 VLSPAIAGLAGL
+737 AGLSVKEQQISELLALRGIDASAGMVRSMMAGASVACGDL
-749 VQSWAQVK
+749 VMTVQDGRLVSRNRAASGIGKLATEKMAVK
-757 KVQISKPQAIQ
+757 KKS
-768 LARGN
+768 
-773 EVTVL
+773 
-778 DTVYRAHPVTGEL
+778 DEL
-791 IIAGTD
+791 L
-797 QPWRKTIANH
+797 N
-807 KASELISRWKKAQ
+807 RWKVAVKINRG
-820 SKGEV
+820 KLTN

>member
-1 MTTETRGRRAPSPP
+1 MTTATSGRRAPSSP
-15 PPYPGSTDNAIPY
+15 PPYPGSSDDATPY

-34 PYQPIGVDVAPG
+34 PYQPVGVDVTPG

-61 IAFSELVA
+61 IAFSELVT
-69 EDEKPERSKLLRRR
+69 EDEKPDRSKLLRRR
-83 LASLPQYIR
+83 LASLPQYVR
-92 RHFAAKLDALDA
+92 RHFAAKLDVLDA

-109 ADHWLVNTFERHVLT
+109 ADLWLINTFERHVLT

-133 QPDTMMPGI
+133 QPDSVMPGI

-178 ESDHQLARTGDP
+178 ESDHQLATTGDP
-190 EFAALSGYGRIA
+190 ELAALSGYGRIA

-215 TAYCNEELEAEDALR
+215 KKYCDEELEAEDALR

-350 SRYHSMQHNGRRNN
+350 SRYHSMQHNGHRNS
-364 KYCGASPR
+364 KYGGASPR
-372 ETQQYLCKVW
+372 ETQQYLCRVW

-412 HLLLFMRP
+412 HLLLFMHP
-420 ECVEQ
+420 CDIDQ
-425 AREIFRK
+425 ARDIFCFHARREDSAELK
-432 YALKEDGNE
+432 GSEAL
-441 SGAQENRFQ
+441 NRARFH
-450 VVPIDDA
+450 VEPIDPEK
-457 HGSAT
+457 GSAT

-491 EMSLRVSAW
+491 EMSRRVSAW

-524 RLGDRELVL
+524 RLGNRELVL
-533 HPELETARQAAN
+533 HPELETARQAADA
-545 GGEWDNYVLAQ
+545 GEWDNYVLAQ

-563 DKLRIRLNYETTE
+563 DNLRIRLNYETTE
-576 NGNAYGDNVQR
+576 NGNAYGDDVQR

-621 AVDVGFSG
+621 AVDVDFSG
-629 GIAAPRTRVNNCTE
+629 GSAAPRSSVNNCTRDPATGADGLE
-643 VKKRTNSP
+643 HADHEVGETVNFDALSRQEKRELAQRLSDDVRAKRKTRPPELEEGAKLSIKEQQISELLALRGIDAGTGMVRSIMAGASIACGDLVFTVQNGRLVSSNRAASGVDKLASEKMAVKK
-651 PGSPSLMTVPAE
+651 
-663 REGPEQFEIGQ
+663 
-674 LTREQRK
+674 
-681 QVRESL
+681 
-687 HNHKPKR
+687 
-694 QKSPADEFEELARS
+694 KSDEL
-708 ITSGDCSEYDTQ
+708 
-720 RAESY
+720 
-725 LKAAHAIRQQEQ
+725 L
-737 VLSPAIAGLAGL
+737 
-749 VQSWAQVK
+749 
-757 KVQISKPQAIQ
+757 
-768 LARGN
+768 N
-773 EVTVL
+773 
-778 DTVYRAHPVTGEL
+778 
-791 IIAGTD
+791 
-797 QPWRKTIANH
+797 
-807 KASELISRWKKAQ
+807 RWKVAVKINR
-820 SKGEV
+820 G

>member
-1 MTTETRGRRAPSPP
+1 MSEARGRRAPSPP
-15 PPYPGSTDNAIPY
+15 PPFPGSTDNAIPY

-61 IAFSELVA
+61 IALSELVA

-92 RHFAAKLDALDA
+92 RHFAAKLDELDA

-133 QPDTMMPGI
+133 QPDTVMPGI

-350 SRYHSMQHNGRRNN
+350 SRYHAMQHNGRRNN

-372 ETQQYLCKVW
+372 EAQQYLCKVW

-420 ECVEQ
+420 EKVEQ
-425 AREIFRK
+425 ARDIFRK
-432 YALKEDGNE
+432 YALREDGNE
-441 SGAQENRFQ
+441 PGAWEHRLEFK
-450 VVPIDDA
+450 PIDDA
-457 HGSAT
+457 LGSAT

-500 ASRWAIRQ
+500 ASRWSIRQ

-524 RLGDRELVL
+524 RLGNRELVL
-533 HPELETARQAAN
+533 HPELETARQAADA
-545 GGEWDNYVLAQ
+545 GEWDNYVLAQ

-563 DKLRIRLNYETTE
+563 DNLRIRLNYETTE
-576 NGNAYGDNVQR
+576 NGNAYGDDVQR

-629 GIAAPRTRVNNCTE
+629 GNAAPRSSVNNCTRDPATCADGLEHADHE
-643 VKKRTNSP
+643 VGETVNFDALSRQEKRELAQRLSDDVRSKRKKR
-651 PGSPSLMTVPAE
+651 PSEREEGAGLSVKEQQISELLVLRGIDASAGMVRSMMAGASVACGDLVMTVQDGRLVSRNRAASGLDKLPS
-663 REGPEQFEIGQ
+663 
-674 LTREQRK
+674 
-681 QVRESL
+681 QVMAA
-687 HNHKPKR
+687 KK
-694 QKSPADEFEELARS
+694 K
-708 ITSGDCSEYDTQ
+708 TSDLVN
-720 RAESY
+720 RM
-725 LKAAHAIRQQEQ
+725 KAAF
-737 VLSPAIAGLAGL
+737 SG
-749 VQSWAQVK
+749 
-757 KVQISKPQAIQ
+757 
-768 LARGN
+768 
-773 EVTVL
+773 
-778 DTVYRAHPVTGEL
+778 
-791 IIAGTD
+791 
-797 QPWRKTIANH
+797 RK
-807 KASELISRWKKAQ
+807 
-820 SKGEV
+820 

>member
-1 MTTETRGRRAPSPP
+1 MTTATRGRRAPSPP
-15 PPYPGSTDNAIPY
+15 PPYPGSTGNATPY

-46 LDGFDYLTPDGTRKH
+46 QDGFDYLTPDGTRKH

-133 QPDTMMPGI
+133 QPDTVMPGI
-142 LLPIRDQLFRMLW
+142 LLTIRDQLFRMLW

-256 MIAAGYVQKKSS
+256 MIAVGYVQKKSS

-328 RGFEDLA
+328 RGFEELA

-382 ARTRAAWKRKG
+382 ARTRAAWKRAG

-412 HLLLFMRP
+412 HLLLFMHP
-420 ECVEQ
+420 CDIDQ
-425 AREIFRK
+425 ARDIFCYHARREDS
-432 YALKEDGNE
+432 AELKGSE
-441 SGAQENRFQ
+441 SMNRARFH
-450 VVPIDDA
+450 VEPIDPA
-457 HGSAT
+457 KGSAT

-500 ASRWAIRQ
+500 ASRWSIRQ

-524 RLGDRELVL
+524 RLGNRELVL
-533 HPELETARQAAN
+533 HPELETARQAADA
-545 GGEWDNYVLAQ
+545 GEWDNYVLAQ

-563 DKLRIRLNYETTE
+563 DNLRIRLNYETTE
-576 NGNAYGDNVQR
+576 NGNAYGDDVQR

-629 GIAAPRTRVNNCTE
+629 GNAAPRSSVNNCTRDPATGADGLEHADHE
-643 VKKRTNSP
+643 VGETVNFDALSRQEKRELAQRLSDDVRAKRKTRP
-651 PGSPSLMTVPAE
+651 PEREDGAGLSVKEQQISELLALRGIDASAGMVRSMMAGASVACGDLVMTVQDGRLVSRNRAASGLDKLPSQVMAA
-663 REGPEQFEIGQ
+663 
-674 LTREQRK
+674 K
-681 QVRESL
+681 Q
-687 HNHKPKR
+687 K
-694 QKSPADEFEELARS
+694 
-708 ITSGDCSEYDTQ
+708 TSDLVN
-720 RAESY
+720 RM
-725 LKAAHAIRQQEQ
+725 KAAF
-737 VLSPAIAGLAGL
+737 
-749 VQSWAQVK
+749 
-757 KVQISKPQAIQ
+757 
-768 LARGN
+768 
-773 EVTVL
+773 
-778 DTVYRAHPVTGEL
+778 
-791 IIAGTD
+791 
-797 QPWRKTIANH
+797 
-807 KASELISRWKKAQ
+807 SRN
-820 SKGEV
+820 

>member
-1 MTTETRGRRAPSPP
+1 MTAVTRGRRAPSPP
-15 PPYPGSTDNAIPY
+15 PPYPGNADNALPY

-109 ADHWLVNTFERHVLT
+109 ADLWLVNTFERHVLT

-133 QPDTMMPGI
+133 QPDTVMPGI

-163 LAYTLADIFTSEFIR
+163 LAYTLADIFTREFIR

-202 SLAVHLKTPIPGW
+202 SLAVHLKTPILGW

-441 SGAQENRFQ
+441 PGAQENRFQ

-629 GIAAPRTRVNNCTE
+629 GSAAPRSSVNNCTRDPATGADGLEHADHE
-643 VKKRTNSP
+643 VGETVNFDALSRQEKRELAQRLSDDVRSKRKKR
-651 PGSPSLMTVPAE
+651 PSEREEGAGLSVKEQQISELLVLRGIDASAGMVRSMMAGASVACGDLVMTVQDGRLVSRNRAASGLDKLPS
-663 REGPEQFEIGQ
+663 
-674 LTREQRK
+674 
-681 QVRESL
+681 QVMAA
-687 HNHKPKR
+687 KK
-694 QKSPADEFEELARS
+694 K
-708 ITSGDCSEYDTQ
+708 TSDLVN
-720 RAESY
+720 RM
-725 LKAAHAIRQQEQ
+725 KAAF
-737 VLSPAIAGLAGL
+737 SG
-749 VQSWAQVK
+749 
-757 KVQISKPQAIQ
+757 
-768 LARGN
+768 
-773 EVTVL
+773 
-778 DTVYRAHPVTGEL
+778 
-791 IIAGTD
+791 
-797 QPWRKTIANH
+797 RK
-807 KASELISRWKKAQ
+807 
-820 SKGEV
+820 

>member
-1 MTTETRGRRAPSPP
+1 MTAVTRGRRAPSPP
-15 PPYPGSTDNAIPY
+15 PPYPGSADNALPY

-83 LASLPQYIR
+83 LASLPQYVR

-109 ADHWLVNTFERHVLT
+109 ADHWLLNTFERHVLT

-133 QPDTMMPGI
+133 QPDTVMPGI

-202 SLAVHLKTPIPGW
+202 SLAVHLKTSIPGW

-441 SGAQENRFQ
+441 PGAQENRFQ

-629 GIAAPRTRVNNCTE
+629 GRAAPRSSVNNCTRDPATSVDGLEHADHE
-643 VKKRTNSP
+643 VGETVNFDALSRQEKRELAQRLSDDVRAKRKTRP
-651 PGSPSLMTVPAE
+651 PEREEGAGLSVKEQQISELLALRGIDASAGMVRSMMAGASVACGDLVMTVQDGRLVSRNRAASGLDKLPSQVMAA
-663 REGPEQFEIGQ
+663 
-674 LTREQRK
+674 K
-681 QVRESL
+681 Q
-687 HNHKPKR
+687 K
-694 QKSPADEFEELARS
+694 
-708 ITSGDCSEYDTQ
+708 TSDLVN
-720 RAESY
+720 RM
-725 LKAAHAIRQQEQ
+725 KAAF
-737 VLSPAIAGLAGL
+737 
-749 VQSWAQVK
+749 
-757 KVQISKPQAIQ
+757 
-768 LARGN
+768 
-773 EVTVL
+773 
-778 DTVYRAHPVTGEL
+778 
-791 IIAGTD
+791 
-797 QPWRKTIANH
+797 
-807 KASELISRWKKAQ
+807 SRN
-820 SKGEV
+820 